1 MRNTVYCAVVHFKL
15 KIPFVVGGKSHHLR
29 LAHPNNIG
37 STIAIVGAALLSSVQ
52 FVDFEY
58 FIPILGLRP
67 KYKE

>member
-1 MRNTVYCAVVHFKL
+1 VHFKL
-15 KIPFVVGGKSHHLR
+15 KISSDER